1 MARYTGPVCR
11 LCRREGEK
19 LFLKGDRCH
28 TPKCAV
34 ERRSESGGP
43 GSASRSFNRRRLS
56 EYATQLR
63 EKQKV
68 RRIYGV
74 LERQFRRH
82 YRDAGKQGGPR
93 GERLLQQLD
102 LRVDNV
108 VYRMGFGLSRA
119 HARQLTTHGHVEL
132 NGRKHDIP
140 SAVLSVG
147 DTIRL
152 RDKSR
157 NIDSVMNA
165 VERAEALGRPD
176 WVTMGDDVF
185 EGTISAVPER
195 DQIDA
200 TLNEQRI
207 VEFYSR

>member
-28 TPKCAV
+28 TPKCAI
-34 ERRSESGGP
+34 ERRGDRGGP
-43 GSASRSFNRRRLS
+43 GSGSFNRRRPT
-56 EYATQLR
+56 EYAIQLR
-63 EKQKV
+63 EKQKA

-82 YRDAGKQGGPR
+82 YKDAGKQGGPR
-93 GERLLQQLD
+93 GERLLQQLE
-102 LRVDNV
+102 LRADNV
-108 VYRMGFGLSRA
+108 VYRLGIGLSRA
-119 HARQLTTHGHVEL
+119 HARQLVMHGHIQL
-132 NGRKHDIP
+132 NGRKHNIP

-152 RDKSR
+152 REKSR
-157 NIDSVMNA
+157 DIDSIKTA
-165 VERAEALGRPD
+165 IERAEALGRPEWMNAGAD
-176 WVTMGDDVF
+176 GF
-185 EGTISAVPER
+185 ECTILAVPAR
-195 DQIDA
+195 DQIEA
-200 TLNEQRI
+200 VLNEQLI

>member
-28 TPKCAV
+28 TPKCAI
-34 ERRSESGGP
+34 ERRGDRGGP
-43 GSASRSFNRRRLS
+43 GARSFSRRRPT
-56 EYATQLR
+56 EYAIQLR
-63 EKQKV
+63 EKQKA

-82 YRDAGKQGGPR
+82 YRDAGKLGGPR
-93 GERLLQQLD
+93 GERLLQQLE
-102 LRVDNV
+102 LRADNV
-108 VYRMGFGLSRA
+108 AFRMGLGLSRA
-119 HARQLTTHGHVEL
+119 HARQLIQHGHVEL
-132 NGRKHDIP
+132 NNRKHDIP

-152 RDKSR
+152 RAKSR
-157 NIDSVMNA
+157 NIDAVKNA
-165 VERAEALGRPD
+165 MDRAEALIRPP
-176 WVTMGDDVF
+176 WLTVDVEAF
-185 EGTISAVPER
+185 EGRVNAIPAR

-200 TLNEQRI
+200 TLNEQLI

>member
-28 TPKCAV
+28 TPKCAI
-34 ERRSESGGP
+34 ERKSEGGGP
-43 GSASRSFNRRRLS
+43 GTRGPNRRRPT
-56 EYATQLR
+56 EYAVQLR
-63 EKQKV
+63 EKQKA

-93 GERLLQQLD
+93 GERLLQQLE
-102 LRVDNV
+102 LRADNV

-119 HARQLTTHGHVEL
+119 HARQLTMHGHVEI

-152 RDKSR
+152 RGKSR
-157 NIDSVMNA
+157 NIDSVKNA
-165 VERAEALGRPD
+165 MERAEALGRPD
-176 WVTMGDDVF
+176 WLTMGTDAF
-185 EGTISAVPER
+185 EGTVNAIPER

-200 TLNEQRI
+200 TLNEQLI